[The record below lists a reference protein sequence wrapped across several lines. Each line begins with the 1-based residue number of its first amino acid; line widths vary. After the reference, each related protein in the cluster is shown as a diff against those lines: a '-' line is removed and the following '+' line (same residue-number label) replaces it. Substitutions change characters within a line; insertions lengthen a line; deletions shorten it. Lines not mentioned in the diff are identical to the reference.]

1 MPSGGKK
8 REKGRLLTFPTVPR
22 ATRQIFLVGKM
33 SLFAGKSVFRLC
45 NADCPADSSPF
56 AENDHNPIQ
65 RRILQPASMQRQTIP
80 LSFISVSGIFFLLGF
95 EIYRYFMML
104 IEVGPNFIE

>member
-22 ATRQIFLVGKM
+22 ATRQIFLVGKIP
-33 SLFAGKSVFRLC
+33 LFAEKSAFRLC

-65 RRILQPASMQRQTIP
+65 RGILQTASMQRQTIP
-80 LSFISVSGIFFLLGF
+80 LS
-95 EIYRYFMML
+95 
-104 IEVGPNFIE
+104 

>member
-1 MPSGGKK
+1 SHATDLFGRENTIVRREICISALQCRLSGGQ
-8 REKGRLLTFPTVPR
+8 LP
-22 ATRQIFLVGKM
+22 
-33 SLFAGKSVFRLC
+33 
-45 NADCPADSSPF
+45 PF

>member
-33 SLFAGKSVFRLC
+33 PL
-45 NADCPADSSPF
+45 F

-65 RRILQPASMQRQTIP
+65 RGILQSALDQSQSID
-80 LSFISVSGIFFLLGF
+80 S
-95 EIYRYFMML
+95 
-104 IEVGPNFIE
+104 

>member
-1 MPSGGKK
+1 
-8 REKGRLLTFPTVPR
+8 
-22 ATRQIFLVGKM
+22 
-33 SLFAGKSVFRLC
+33 
-45 NADCPADSSPF
+45 
-56 AENDHNPIQ
+56 
-65 RRILQPASMQRQTIP
+65 MQRQTIP

>member
-22 ATRQIFLVGKM
+22 ATRQIFLVGKIP
-33 SLFAGKSVFRLC
+33 LFAEKSAFRLC

-65 RRILQPASMQRQTIP
+65 ET
-80 LSFISVSGIFFLLGF
+80 F
-95 EIYRYFMML
+95 EK
-104 IEVGPNFIE
+104 